1 MVTHRSSDHH
11 LSYDSWKLML
21 ISELISSWPQLK
33 EFTVRHIPDNSY
45 HLLPDEVA
53 KPPKKTPYTLPAHNA
68 HLTTLSLRETYIDD
82 NGLFHLLHG
91 SALTSLCLM
100 SCQGI
105 TSSAITRQGLLEAI
119 RTCGPILR
127 DLRIMV
133 PWLPYS
139 AEPDE
144 PDMVIDR
151 ALSFCTSLRSL
162 CVAGYDVSNSF
173 TRAIPNPHLL
183 RSLEIMD
190 FELVTPLSVFQV
202 ASTKTDRPFSSL
214 EKLAIWQRNAGV
226 GRARVSNGWFKA
238 VFGKETSPA
247 IKALERANI
256 LLATGWESRLISG
269 SDIEYHHP
277 RLAASAFEEL
287 DKLSPV

>member
-1 MVTHRSSDHH
+1 
-11 LSYDSWKLML
+11 
-21 ISELISSWPQLK
+21 
-33 EFTVRHIPDNSY
+33 
-45 HLLPDEVA
+45 
-53 KPPKKTPYTLPAHNA
+53 
-68 HLTTLSLRETYIDD
+68 
-82 NGLFHLLHG
+82 
-91 SALTSLCLM
+91 M

-269 SDIEYHHP
+269 SDIGKVSTCPNGRADACFLP
-277 RLAASAFEEL
+277 RISSSSIGCIGFRGIRQVIASLEAL
-287 DKLSPV
+287 NNHI